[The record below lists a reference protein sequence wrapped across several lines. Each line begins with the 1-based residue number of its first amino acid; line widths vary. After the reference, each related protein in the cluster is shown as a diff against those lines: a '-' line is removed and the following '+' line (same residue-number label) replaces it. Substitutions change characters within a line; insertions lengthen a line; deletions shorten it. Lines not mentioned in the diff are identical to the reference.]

1 MPKYIKNIT
10 FIIAFALFSLFL
22 FFGIFTF
29 KDYGISIDEEF
40 HRLSGFYWLEYV
52 LKTFGF
58 EEFKVI
64 EFIVFISPLILTSN
78 LSKLPSTV
86 DDKIS

>member
-1 MPKYIKNIT
+1 MTTSRFVKEFKVLP
-10 FIIAFALFSLFL
+10 FL
-22 FFGIFTF
+22 DLTTSPEYETLISSVCNKLSDKF
-29 KDYGISIDEEF
+29 KISV
-40 HRLSGFYWLEYV
+40 FY
-52 LKTFGF
+52 F

-64 EFIVFISPLILTSN
+64 EFIVLTSPLIITSN